1 MFHFQPSCG
10 SFPESKIHAR
20 IPDPSTT
27 LDDRKYDVDMQ
38 VSLIAMHDIHRLPIS
53 RSDFN
58 HRLFSQFNRLLS
70 CQLIS
75 LVLGISGEKT
85 QHGMYKIILRW
96 LFPAALPSSEFPQRS
111 SPLFRKAERCLA
123 GQHRQRVDRLMPQHA
138 LI

>member
-20 IPDPSTT
+20 IPDPSTK

-58 HRLFSQFNRLLS
+58 HRLFSQLNRLLS

-96 LFPAALPSSEFPQRS
+96 LFSAALPSSEFPQRS

>member
-1 MFHFQPSCG
+1 MLHFQPSSG
-10 SFPESKIHAR
+10 SFPEPKIHAR
-20 IPDPSTT
+20 IPNPTAT

-38 VSLIAMHDIHRLPIS
+38 VGFIAMHDIHRLPLS
-53 RSDFN
+53 RSDFS
-58 HRLFSQFNRLLS
+58 HRLLS
-70 CQLIS
+70 QLNCLLGCQLIG

-96 LFPAALPSSEFPQRS
+96 LFPAAFPSSEPPQRS
-111 SPLFRKAERCLA
+111 SPLLRVAERCLA